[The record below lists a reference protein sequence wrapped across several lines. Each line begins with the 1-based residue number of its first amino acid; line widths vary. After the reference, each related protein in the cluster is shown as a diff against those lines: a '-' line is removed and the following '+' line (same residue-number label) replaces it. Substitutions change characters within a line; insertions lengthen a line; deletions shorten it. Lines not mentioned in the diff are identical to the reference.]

1 MIASR
6 ELIGT
11 LPLSARRNWYHPAR
25 VIGAIC
31 TLPKTAQVGV
41 VMLLI
46 VVAVVIFAPLLATH
60 DLAAQSLIHR
70 NQLFSAEHWLGT
82 DGFGRDVYSRLVLG
96 TRYTILITTISL
108 GMAAVLGTF
117 LGLAAAYTRGGK
129 LDTVIVWLVDV
140 LMTFPTMILGV
151 IVVAIFGQGMIN
163 VGLALG
169 VAFLPRLTRMARGVA
184 LSIVTSEYVD
194 AARAIGARPSR
205 IILRHLLPNI
215 FSEMA
220 AITTLWL
227 GTGIQVET
235 SLSFLGLGVQPPT
248 PSWGLMIKEGIGD
261 LYLNPW
267 PSLLPVMAIL
277 FVILGLNLFVDG
289 IQERL
294 NPSTRDT

>member
-1 MIASR
+1 MTVTPELTASAS
-6 ELIGT
+6 
-11 LPLSARRNWYHPAR
+11 LPGRRKWYHPSR
-25 VIGAIC
+25 VIGAVGE
-31 TLPKTAQVGV
+31 LPVTAQVGV

-46 VVAVVIFAPLLATH
+46 VVFVAAFAPLLVTH
-60 DLAAQSLIHR
+60 DPTAQSIIQR
-70 NQLFSAEHWLGT
+70 NKMFSAEHWFGT
-82 DGFGRDVYSRLVLG
+82 DGFGRDVYSRLILG
-96 TRYTILITTISL
+96 TRYTVLITSIALAT
-108 GMAAVLGTF
+108 AAAIGTF
-117 LGLAAAYTRGGK
+117 VGLAAAYGRGGK
-129 LDTVIVWLVDV
+129 LDTAVVWLIDV

-151 IVVAIFGQGMIN
+151 IVVAIFGQGMVN
-163 VGLALG
+163 VGLALAI
-169 VAFLPRLTRMARGVA
+169 AFLPRLTRMARGIA
-184 LSIVTSEYVD
+184 LSIVTSEYVE

-248 PSWGLMIKEGIGD
+248 PSWGLMIKEGIGN

-267 PSLLPVMAIL
+267 PSLLPVLAIL

-294 NPSTRDT
+294 NPRTRDA

>member
-1 MIASR
+1 MISSQDLTDSMPLPVR
-6 ELIGT
+6 QSWYSPMVVIRSIGD
-11 LPLSARRNWYHPAR
+11 LPITAR
-25 VIGAIC
+25 VGLA
-31 TLPKTAQVGV
+31 
-41 VMLLI
+41 MLL
-46 VVAVVIFAPLLATH
+46 VVVLVAVFAPLLVTH
-60 DLAAQSLIHR
+60 DPTAQSLIHR
-70 NQLFSAEHWLGT
+70 NQFFSARHWFGT
-82 DGFGRDVYSRLVLG
+82 DSFGRDVYSRLILG
-96 TRYTILITTISL
+96 TRYTVLITSISL
-108 GMAAVLGTF
+108 GIAAALGTF
-117 LGLAAAYTRGGK
+117 VGLAAAYGRGGR
-129 LDTVIVWLVDV
+129 LDTVVVWLIDV

-151 IVVAIFGQGMIN
+151 IVVAIFGQGMVN

-169 VAFLPRLTRMARGVA
+169 IAFLPRLTRMARGVA

-248 PSWGLMIKEGIGD
+248 PSWGLMIKEGIGN

-289 IQERL
+289 VQERL
-294 NPSTRDT
+294 NPRTRDA